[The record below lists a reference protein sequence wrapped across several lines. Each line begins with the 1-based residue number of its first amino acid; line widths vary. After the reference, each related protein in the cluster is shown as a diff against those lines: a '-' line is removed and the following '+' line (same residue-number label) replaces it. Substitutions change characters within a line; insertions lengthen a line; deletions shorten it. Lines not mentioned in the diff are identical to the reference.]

1 MVRATPDPWLDRG
14 DRAKDQGGLVDHRQV
29 SGTRHHND
37 SAVISIS
44 GENMTISAFPA
55 TMNVR
60 LGDRI
65 SLLDIIAAYGPD
77 AVVARIAA
85 LRANG
90 CRSAAR
96 AMERE
101 LNTIDFRSRSLD

>member
-1 MVRATPDPWLDRG
+1 
-14 DRAKDQGGLVDHRQV
+14 
-29 SGTRHHND
+29 
-37 SAVISIS
+37 
-44 GENMTISAFPA
+44 
-55 TMNVR
+55 MNLT

-90 CRSAAR
+90 CRAAAR
-96 AMERE
+96 AIERE
-101 LNTIDFRSRSLD
+101 LNKINLVQQKP